1 MNNVEIPSYSLLV
14 NRIRCEFS
22 ARNTFHLYRSP
33 IFVCHGNVYCYCLI
47 SFHLLVCSIQN
58 VHQKCWINIGLK
70 NQKSIN
76 INSHVQIYSR
86 PLHGSYSTCTIFT
99 TLPINEYKEGLP
111 SFQRDHLYII
121 EDVSNKMRRW
131 MPKGQDEKDEKRI

>member
-70 NQKSIN
+70 NQKPYIEIVMYRSISEYVPRVLLYMYYLYN
-76 INSHVQIYSR
+76 ITNKWIQGRITKFSAR
-86 PLHGSYSTCTIFT
+86 PSVY
-99 TLPINEYKEGLP
+99 Y
-111 SFQRDHLYII
+111 
-121 EDVSNKMRRW
+121 RRCV
-131 MPKGQDEKDEKRI
+131 KQDEEMNA